1 MKKVIKQ
8 YSDIPLIH
16 VSIILKAG
24 KYYLIT
30 KIYLLLDLLNK
41 LFQFKY
47 FSVYTKKKLI
57 LKDIILWII

>member
-8 YSDIPLIH
+8 YSDIPLIY
-16 VSIILKAG
+16 VSIILNAG

-41 LFQFKY
+41 LFQFQY

>member
-16 VSIILKAG
+16 VSIILNAG
-24 KYYLIT
+24 KYYLLK

-41 LFQFKY
+41 LF
-47 FSVYTKKKLI
+47 
-57 LKDIILWII
+57 

>member
-16 VSIILKAG
+16 VSIILNAG
-24 KYYLIT
+24 KYYLIK

-41 LFQFKY
+41 LFQFQY
-47 FSVYTKKKLI
+47 FSVI
-57 LKDIILWII
+57 QRRN

>member
-8 YSDIPLIH
+8 YSDIPLIY
-16 VSIILKAG
+16 VSIILNAG

>member
-8 YSDIPLIH
+8 YSDITLIH
-16 VSIILKAG
+16 VSIILNAG
-24 KYYLIT
+24 KYYLIK

-41 LFQFKY
+41 LFLFQY